1 MKFLQQTATP
11 PAPSPATGEMPALG
25 TSRGPGRLRS
35 AAARLHLHHL
45 GLVGV
50 LALSALL
57 NTYRLSQN
65 GYANTFYSAGVKSM
79 LRSWHNFFFVSFDPG
94 GLITVDKPPLGLWLQ
109 AASAKA
115 FGFSPLSLLLP
126 EAILGVLSVA
136 LLYRM
141 LTRRFGPW
149 PAVAGA
155 LALAI
160 FPAFVAV
167 SRANGVDPLLIFLM
181 VAACAATLRS
191 IESGSWLMLLLAGA
205 LVGLAFNTKTLAAY
219 LVVPG
224 IALGF
229 LLCAP
234 GSLWRRGSQLLAAGV
249 VMVAVSFAWIAVVEA
264 TPASKR
270 PYVGSST
277 NNTEIGLALEYNGF
291 GRVEGQSG
299 GPGHVPIRTGAVIP
313 FTKRQLEIIRRH
325 QAQKKASAAEFA
337 GTGGAAQSQGRKKGP
352 TPFGGPPSPWRLWGK
367 GLGDQAG
374 WLIPLGLFGLIAAAM
389 VAYARWR
396 APESVRRR
404 DQQLA
409 ALIVLGGWFAVEALV
424 LSFSKGIVHPYYT
437 SALAPGTAAMVGA
450 GAAALVEL
458 VRSSYTRGLVLVGLL
473 ALGATGAQIFLLYH
487 YRYIVWFIPVLL
499 VLAAAI
505 FCVLVLLP
513 RFAGPGV
520 AALVCVFSIAPAAY
534 ASSTWLAPV
543 EATFPAA
550 GPKSAAGVGGVGING
565 KNLRRYENLISF
577 IQTTGTGT
585 RWPILT
591 VSAPTAAPFI
601 LLGVDAGSLAGY
613 SGTDPAI
620 DGKRLAGMVA
630 RHEARYV
637 LLGGEFASR
646 GGNAATAAVLRAC
659 RVVNPIL
666 WKGPPI
672 SPYGLDLFDC
682 SGRERELA
690 GSTPPP
696 AAPVRPRAAKA
707 RPHAHA

>member
-1 MKFLQQTATP
+1 
-11 PAPSPATGEMPALG
+11 MPALS
-25 TSRGPGRLRS
+25 TSRGPGRLRR
-35 AAARLHLHHL
+35 AASRLQWHHL
-45 GLVGV
+45 ALVGV
-50 LALSALL
+50 LALSAVL
-57 NTYRLSQN
+57 NTYKLSQN
-65 GYANTFYSAGVKSM
+65 GYANIFYSAGVKSM

-109 AASAKA
+109 AASAKV

-141 LTRRFGPW
+141 MTRRFGPM
-149 PAVAGA
+149 AALASA

-167 SRANGVDPLLIFLM
+167 SRSNGVDPLLIFLM
-181 VAACAATLRS
+181 VAACAAALRS
-191 IESGSWLMLLLAGA
+191 CETGGWTLLLLAGA
-205 LVGLAFNTKTLAAY
+205 LVGLAFNTKSLAAY

-234 GSLWRRGSQLLAAGV
+234 GSILKRVLQLLAAGLV
-249 VMVAVSFAWIAVVEA
+249 TAAVSFAWIAAVEA

-277 NNTEIGLALEYNGF
+277 NNTEIGLAFEYNGF
-291 GRVEGQSG
+291 GRVGGQSG
-299 GPGHVPIRTGAVIP
+299 GPGHVPLRTGAVIP
-313 FTKRQLEIIRRH
+313 FTKRQLEIIRVH
-325 QAQKKASAAEFA
+325 QAAKKASAAEFTGA
-337 GTGGAAQSQGRKKGP
+337 GGAAQSQGRRKKGP
-352 TPFGGPPSPWRLWGK
+352 TPFGGPASPWRLWGK

-374 WLIPLGLFGLIAAAM
+374 WLVPIGLFGLIAAAM

-396 APESVRRR
+396 APESERWR
-404 DQQLA
+404 DPRLA

-450 GAAALVEL
+450 GAVAFVEL
-458 VRSSYTRGLVLVGLL
+458 LRGSRTRGLVMVGLL
-473 ALGATGAQIFLLYH
+473 AAGTTIAQGFLLYH

-499 VLAAAI
+499 LLAALIFCALVLAPRLAA
-505 FCVLVLLP
+505 
-513 RFAGPGV
+513 PGV
-520 AALVCVFSIAPAAY
+520 LALLCLFALAPAGY
-534 ASSTWLAPV
+534 ASTTWLAPV

-550 GPKSAAGVGGVGING
+550 GPTSAAGVGGVGING
-565 KNLRRYENLISF
+565 KNLRRYEALISF
-577 IQTTGTGT
+577 IETTGTGK
-585 RWPILT
+585 RWPLLT

-601 LLGVDAGSLAGY
+601 LLGVDAGALAGY
-613 SGTDPAI
+613 SGTDPAF
-620 DGKRLAGMVA
+620 GGPRLAGMVA

-646 GGNAATAAVLRAC
+646 GGNAATAAVLKAC

-682 SGRERELA
+682 AGRERELD
-690 GSTPPP
+690 GLPPP
-696 AAPVRPRAAKA
+696 PERPKARTRAKA
-707 RPHAHA
+707 KAARRP

>member
-1 MKFLQQTATP
+1 MKFMQQTATP
-11 PAPSPATGEMPALG
+11 PAPSPATGELPTLSA
-25 TSRGPGRLRS
+25 SRGPGRLR
-35 AAARLHLHHL
+35 AAASRLHWHHL
-45 GLVGV
+45 ALAGV
-50 LALSALL
+50 LALSAVL
-57 NTYRLSQN
+57 NTYKLSQN
-65 GYANTFYSAGVKSM
+65 GFANTFYSAGVSSM

-109 AASAKA
+109 AASAKL

-136 LLYRM
+136 LVYRM
-141 LTRRFGPW
+141 LTRRLGPM
-149 PAVAGA
+149 AALAGA
-155 LALAI
+155 TALAI

-191 IESGSWLMLLLAGA
+191 IETGGWWMLLLAGV

-224 IALGF
+224 MALGF

-234 GSLWRRGSQLLAAGV
+234 GSLAKRALQLLAAGA
-249 VMVAVSFAWIAVVEA
+249 VMLAVSFAWIAAVEA

-352 TPFGGPPSPWRLWGK
+352 TPFGGAPSPWRLWGK

-374 WLIPLGLFGLIAAAM
+374 WLIPVALFGLIAAAM

-396 APESVRRR
+396 APESERWR
-404 DQQLA
+404 DPRLA
-409 ALIVLGGWFAVEALV
+409 LLIVLGGWFAVEAIV

-450 GAAALVEL
+450 GAVACVEL
-458 VRSSYTRGLVLVGLL
+458 LRRSFTRGVVLLGLL
-473 ALGATGAQIFLLYH
+473 AFGTTAAQVFLLHHYH
-487 YRYIVWFIPVLL
+487 YIVWFIPVLL
-499 VLAAAI
+499 LAAAAI
-505 FCVLVLLP
+505 FCLLVVFP
-513 RFAGPGV
+513 RLAAPGV
-520 AALVCVFSIAPAAY
+520 AALLALFALAPAGY
-534 ASSTWLAPV
+534 AATTWLAPV

-550 GPKSAAGVGGVGING
+550 GPTSAAGVGGVGING
-565 KNLRRYENLISF
+565 KNLRRDESLISF
-577 IQTTGTGT
+577 IETTGTGK

-613 SGTDPAI
+613 SGTDPAL
-620 DGKRLAGMVA
+620 GGQRLAGMVA

-666 WKGPPI
+666 WNGPPI

-682 SGRERELA
+682 AGRERELA
-690 GSTPPP
+690 GLAPLPS
-696 AAPVRPRAAKA
+696 AAASKTKAKA
-707 RPHAHA
+707 QRKR